1 MTDEELDKIWQALYR
16 QEHYMMPYST
26 GEWVVYHHDTHKVGY
41 NSLSQ
46 LTIYY
51 EIIHPRKFRL
61 QLFYNDN
68 LIRLAKDKLY
78 PYTFPPKNYFVD
90 IPMQI
95 KLEDYF
101 EIKDWR
107 GRKIPIVLKRFET
120 EYKVERLFN
129 LFVFA

>member
-1 MTDEELDKIWQALYR
+1 MTDEELDTIWQALYR
-16 QEHYMMPYST
+16 TEHYMMPYST
-26 GEWVVYHHDTHKVGY
+26 GDWVVYHHDTHKHAFMQ
-41 NSLSQ
+41 ND

-61 QLFYNDN
+61 NLFYENN
-68 LIRLAKDKLY
+68 LVRLAKDMVR
-78 PYTFPPKNYFVD
+78 PYTFPYKDYFVD

-101 EIKDWR
+101 EIADWR
-107 GRKIPIVLKRFET
+107 GRKIPTSVKRFET